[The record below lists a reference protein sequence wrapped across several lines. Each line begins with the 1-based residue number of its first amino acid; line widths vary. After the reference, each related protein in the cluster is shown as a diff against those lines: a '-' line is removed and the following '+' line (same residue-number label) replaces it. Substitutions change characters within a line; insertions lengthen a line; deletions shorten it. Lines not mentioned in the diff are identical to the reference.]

1 MCPKMRKGV
10 QNKKK
15 ITSLNHK
22 TKKNKIHRMEM
33 RSCIYQ
39 SMCNCIFFR
48 VYTYAKPSKHE
59 KPLSKI

>member
-1 MCPKMRKGV
+1 MCPKMRKSV

-15 ITSLNHK
+15 ITSSNHK

-48 VYTYAKPSKHE
+48 VYT
-59 KPLSKI
+59 